1 MFDWIWIQLIIME
14 YRHLITN
21 LVGNYIKYFVI
32 RLLPTTIFYI
42 PIFKLWISCWQYYG
56 KLSEKRIYSN

>member
-42 PIFKLWISCWQYYG
+42 PIFKL
-56 KLSEKRIYSN
+56 